1 MEKWHIA
8 LISISIYLVLAFVIG
23 ILAGRGRSFFSL
35 SEYAVG
41 DRSFNF
47 FIMWF
52 LMGGTIFSAF
62 AFLGGPGWAFSK
74 GAASFYI
81 LVYCTLGLM
90 PWYVIGPKI
99 SKIGKKNNYITMGDF
114 LGDRFQSRI
123 LTVLVGIVAILAFIP
138 YLTLQIKG
146 MAYIFNV
153 LTLGNIPYWLGALFS
168 FGIVVVYVATSG
180 VRGAAWSDVFQAIL
194 MLTIAWVLG
203 IYFVNSLHQGLGDM
217 FTKIAES
224 NSDFLVIGKEGSLMT
239 EARYSSNI
247 IISMIGFVMW
257 PHLFTKSFTTTEKRI
272 KTTVAVYPIFALFL
286 IPVLLIGFSGIGVV
300 SQNDLERPGQILPFL
315 ITNYLTDSGILYGIV
330 GAGAL
335 AAAMSSSDAITHGA
349 SVSFGRDI
357 CKAVFPKIKESLE
370 LWIMRIA
377 VFLIGFIA
385 YFIAIFGSDGLIQ
398 LLLGAYG
405 PIAQL
410 APGVYSALFYKK
422 ANATSII
429 IGLTGGVVVTI
440 YYEYFMAET
449 PYDFHPGLLGIIVNI
464 LIVIIGS
471 KFLKQTFEEK
481 KKAKE
486 FTAI

>member
-8 LISISIYLVLAFVIG
+8 LVAISAYLVLAFVIG
-23 ILAGRGRSFFSL
+23 IMAGRGRSFFSL

-41 DRSFNF
+41 DRSFNL

-99 SKIGKKNNYITMGDF
+99 SKLGKINNYITMGDF

-123 LTVLVGIVAILAFIP
+123 LTILVGIVAILAFIP

-153 LTLGNIPYWLGALFS
+153 LTYGNIPIWLGALFS
-168 FGIVVVYVATSG
+168 FGIVVIYVATSG

-203 IYFVNSLHQGLGDM
+203 LYFVNNLHNGIGNM
-217 FTKIAES
+217 FEKIVQQ
-224 NSDFLVIGKEGSLMT
+224 NPD
-239 EARYSSNI
+239 

-257 PHLFTKSFTTTEKRI
+257 PHLFIKSFTTTEKRI

-286 IPVLLIGFSGIGVV
+286 IPVLFIGFAGIGVV
-300 SQNDLERPGQILPFL
+300 AQNELENSGQILPYL
-315 ITNYLTDSGILYGIV
+315 ITNHLTDSGILYGVV

-357 CKAVFPKIKESLE
+357 CKAINPKITESTE
-370 LWIMRIA
+370 LWIMRGA
-377 VFLIGFIA
+377 VFGIGFIS

-422 ANATSII
+422 ANKNSII
-429 IGLTGGVVVTI
+429 LGLIGGVLVTLYYQYFSENSI
-440 YYEYFMAET
+440 Y
-449 PYDFHPGLLGIIVNI
+449 DLHPGLIGILVNI
-464 LIVIIGS
+464 ILIIIGS
-471 KFLKQTFEEK
+471 KFFKQDKNEIA
-481 KKAKE
+481 KAKE
-486 FTAI
+486 FTTI

>member
-203 IYFVNSLHQGLGDM
+203 IYFVNSLHEGLGDM

-224 NSDFLVIGKEGSLMT
+224 NTDFLVIGKEGSLMT

-377 VFLIGFIA
+377 VFLVGFIA

-429 IGLTGGVVVTI
+429 LGLTGGVVVTI
-440 YYEYFMAET
+440 YYEYFMTET

-464 LIVIIGS
+464 LIVVIGS
-471 KFLKQTFEEK
+471 KFFKQTFKEN

-486 FTAI
+486 FTTI

>member
-8 LISISIYLVLAFVIG
+8 LIAISAYLVMAFAIG
-23 ILAGRGRSFFSL
+23 VMAGRGRSFFSL

-41 DRSFNF
+41 DRSFNL

-62 AFLGGPGWAFSK
+62 AFLGGPGWAYSK

-90 PWYVIGPKI
+90 PWYVIGPKV

-114 LGDRFQSRI
+114 LGDRFQSKI
-123 LTVLVGIVAILAFIP
+123 LTILVGIVAILAFIP

-153 LTLGNIPYWLGALFS
+153 LTYGNIPYWLGAFLS

-194 MLTIAWVLG
+194 MLLIAWVLG
-203 IYFVNSLHQGLGDM
+203 IYFINSLHDGVEDM
-217 FTKIAES
+217 FIKIAE
-224 NSDFLVIGKEGSLMT
+224 NNIDFLVIGKEGSLMS

-257 PHLFTKSFTTTEKRI
+257 PHLFTKSYTTTEKRI

-286 IPVLLIGFSGIGVV
+286 LPVLFIGFSGIEVV
-300 SQNDLERPGQILPFL
+300 AQGELERPGQILPYL
-315 ITNYLTDSGILYGIV
+315 ITNHLTSSGVLYGIV

-357 CKAVFPKIKESLE
+357 CKVVFPKLSEKTE
-370 LWIMRIA
+370 LWIMRMA
-377 VFLIGFIA
+377 VFLVGFTA

-422 ANATSII
+422 ANAKSII
-429 IGLTGGVVVTI
+429 IGLLIGVIVTI
-440 YYEYFMAET
+440 YYQYFSTKTLFDIHA
-449 PYDFHPGLLGIIVNI
+449 GLIGLSANV
-464 LIVIIGS
+464 LVVMIGS
-471 KFLKQTFEEK
+471 ILFKQTQEEAS
-481 KKAKE
+481 KAKE
-486 FTAI
+486 FTTI

>member
-8 LISISIYLVLAFVIG
+8 LVAISAYLVLAFIIG
-23 ILAGRGRSFFSL
+23 ILAGRGRAFFSL

-41 DRSFNF
+41 DRSFNL

-62 AFLGGPGWAFSK
+62 AFLGGPGWAYSK

-90 PWYVIGPKI
+90 PWYVIGPKV
-99 SKIGKKNNYITMGDF
+99 SKLGKKNNYITMGDF
-114 LGDRFQSRI
+114 LGDRFQSKT
-123 LTVLVGIVAILAFIP
+123 LTILVGFVAILAFIP

-153 LTLGNIPYWLGALFS
+153 LTYGNIPYWLGALFS
-168 FGIVVVYVATSG
+168 FGIVVIYVATSG

-194 MLTIAWVLG
+194 MLVIAWILG
-203 IYFVNSLHQGLGDM
+203 SYFVSNLHGGLANM
-217 FTKIAES
+217 FS
-224 NSDFLVIGKEGSLMT
+224 NIYSENPNFLLIGKEGSMMS

-286 IPVLLIGFSGIGVV
+286 IPVLLIGFSGIGIV
-300 SQNDLERPGQILPFL
+300 SESELESPGQILPFL
-315 ITNYLTDSGILYGIV
+315 ITNHLTNSGILYGIV

-357 CKAVFPKIKESLE
+357 CKAIYPNISENQE
-370 LWIMRIA
+370 LWIMRAA
-377 VFLIGFIA
+377 VFGVGFIS
-385 YFIAIFGSDGLIQ
+385 YFLAIFGGDGLIQ

-410 APGVYSALFYKK
+410 APGIYASLFYKK
-422 ANATSII
+422 ADSNSII
-429 IGLTGGVVVTI
+429 LGLISGVLVTI
-440 YYEYFMAET
+440 YFQYFAESSL
-449 PYDFHPGLLGIIVNI
+449 YDFHPGLLGLIVN
-464 LIVIIGS
+464 LVMVLIGS
-471 KFLKQTFEEK
+471 KIFKQNLKEK
-481 KKAKE
+481 EKAEE
-486 FTAI
+486 FTTV